1 MSKGK
6 YICFRLV
13 LGGDFV
19 DRLDMM
25 IIGAEADVAQKQGNL
40 QGAIGRLVELLQAKD
55 IADVAFYNAYVS
67 QAEDVRR
74 FANDVATARRVHE
87 ALKKVKQ

>member
-1 MSKGK
+1 
-6 YICFRLV
+6 
-13 LGGDFV
+13 
-19 DRLDMM
+19 MM
-25 IIGAEADVAQKQGNL
+25 IIGAESEIAQKQGNL
-40 QGAIGRLVELLQAKD
+40 QRAIGRLVELLQEKD